1 MMFYII
7 NYIIYQLYELTQL
20 YYKQTG
26 IGFEH
31 NF

>member
-1 MMFYII
+1 MMFYVI
-7 NYIIYQLYELTQL
+7 NYIIYQLYEFTQL
-20 YYKQTG
+20 YKQTG